1 MYTVPAPL
9 PGIRDNLCRD
19 KQLWRAIARHFDAVI
34 LIRLG
39 HFVYLRRRHNVK
51 KIGDQ
56 AAPPFTDA
64 KWIIDAISLVSD
76 HRFDHLKGIAG

>member
-1 MYTVPAPL
+1 VSTNNR
-9 PGIRDNLCRD
+9 G
-19 KQLWRAIARHFDAVI
+19 AIARHFDAVI

-56 AAPPFTDA
+56 AAPPSTDA
-64 KWIIDAISLVSD
+64 KWIIDAISL
-76 HRFDHLKGIAG
+76 HLKGIAG